1 MSGAQVETPNAAFKD
16 KQTKTSRKPLHAAAL
31 LCRREVSAFPLNTT
45 SVTGEDASVMTT
57 PNTQIKPKN
66 FKNTTTLNP
75 PPAHRGLSSCALRA
89 CQHLKNT

>member
-16 KQTKTSRKPLHAAAL
+16 KQTNTSRKPLHAAAL
-31 LCRREVSAFPLNTT
+31 LCRREVSVFPLNTT

-66 FKNTTTLNP
+66 FKNTTTLNA
-75 PPAHRGLSSCALRA
+75 PAHRGLSSRALRA

>member
-16 KQTKTSRKPLHAAAL
+16 KQTNTSRKPLHAAAL
-31 LCRREVSAFPLNTT
+31 LCRREVSVFPS

-75 PPAHRGLSSCALRA
+75 PAHRGLSSRALRA